1 MQGISEYAA
10 KRANDNDAD
19 TIQHEED
26 VDQKI
31 LTCIAK
37 CKVPGLIEPS
47 ISMVKTK
54 VPSKHPIN
62 PQGLH
67 TPVPYEQFIKL
78 IPCAKMLICE
88 AQKAEHGYEPDNE
101 LCKLNFHEVDNVTTD
116 DLAPDIDDLDI
127 SGYQDKANI
136 DDSDAGKQGVEDDEQ
151 LLAHVTQCNV
161 LRPNDI

>member
-67 TPVPYEQFIKL
+67 TPVP
-78 IPCAKMLICE
+78 
-88 AQKAEHGYEPDNE
+88 
-101 LCKLNFHEVDNVTTD
+101 
-116 DLAPDIDDLDI
+116 
-127 SGYQDKANI
+127 
-136 DDSDAGKQGVEDDEQ
+136 
-151 LLAHVTQCNV
+151 
-161 LRPNDI
+161 